1 MSESWKT
8 VLVPRWTRETPK
20 NIQLYAEQ
28 LETAKKHF
36 SSEQDLIYASISL
49 SDRTD
54 LLGIIPTTAR
64 ESLTE
69 YIKFLHQNFGLSLNE
84 RRRIFANMRQAGSE
98 TLTEFWFK
106 CVQAYRNSKMTAPN
120 TLDQDDQQAIVMHF
134 IDGLSDKQIK
144 RQMLLD
150 DVEFENALK
159 RARHIELVLRSE

>member
-1 MSESWKT
+1 MSDSWKT
-8 VLVPRWTRETPK
+8 LLVPRFTRETPK

-49 SDRTD
+49 SDRID

-69 YIKFLHQNFGLSLNE
+69 YIKFLNENFSLSLNE
-84 RRRIFANMRQAGSE
+84 RKRIFANMRQAGSE
-98 TLTEFWFK
+98 TLTKFWFK
-106 CVQAYRNSKMTAPN
+106 CVRAYRNSKMTTPS
-120 TLDQDDQQAIVMHF
+120 TLDQEDQQAIVMQY
-134 IDGLSDKQIK
+134 IDGISDKQIQ

-150 DVEFENALK
+150 EVEFENALK
-159 RARHIELVLRSE
+159 RARHIELILRSE